1 MGAVKLPQEGYI
13 MEFKRGQI
21 YMCDMSPV
29 RGSEQGGLRPVVIVS
44 NDIGNKHSPVV
55 IIAPITSVVSKK
67 KLPTQVLIGT
77 ESGLKVL
84 SMIMC
89 EQLRTVDKRRL
100 TVYLGVAPKWT
111 MSAIDYAIKVA
122 LGLS

>member
-1 MGAVKLPQEGYI
+1 
-13 MEFKRGQI
+13 MEIKRGQI
-21 YMCDMSPV
+21 YFCDMSPV
-29 RGSEQGGLRPVVIVS
+29 IGCEQGGLRPVLVIS

-55 IIAPITSVVSKK
+55 IVAPITSQYQKK

-84 SMIMC
+84 SMVMC

-100 TVYLGVAPKWT
+100 TTFIGEVKPYIMRAVDG
-111 MSAIDYAIKVA
+111 AIKISLE
-122 LGLS
+122 LGC